1 MKLFELT
8 VDKRGIHFRREI
20 QEPMTEEHKFYI
32 VMALLGLTAFL
43 GFFGLMTIAR

>member
-20 QEPMTEEHKFYI
+20 QNPMTEEHKFYI
-32 VMALLGLTAFL
+32 AIGLIALAAFL
-43 GFFGLMTIAR
+43 GFFGMLSFR